1 MKNKNI
7 VLIGMPGAGKTT
19 IANIIKEKFNLGYD
33 LVDMDEE
40 IEKRQGMTIKEIF
53 ELHGEEYFRNLE
65 TQLSEELGKEK
76 GKIIS
81 TGGGV
86 ILKYENIKALK
97 ENSVVLFIDRS
108 LDGIIE
114 DFEGDKRPL
123 VLDNIKRL
131 NELYEQRISLY
142 RKYNDY
148 SIPNNKSIDDFV
160 FALNIILRKEGIL

>member
-19 IANIIKEKFNLGYD
+19 IAGIIKEKFD
-33 LVDMDEE
+33 LSYEVIDMDEE
-40 IEKRQGMTIKEIF
+40 IEKRQGMTINEIF
-53 ELHGEEYFRNLE
+53 KQYGEEFFRKLE
-65 TQLSEELGKEK
+65 SELSQELGKND

-86 ILKYENIKALK
+86 ILEYENIKALK
-97 ENSVVLFIDRS
+97 ENGVVLFIDRS
-108 LDGIIE
+108 LEEIIKDFDG
-114 DFEGDKRPL
+114 DNRPL

-131 NELYEQRISLY
+131 HELYEQRILLY